1 MKTCLSVIARLEG
14 LLTARPCDRA
24 WGGEL
29 RENTTRHPGWSRSP
43 SALAPRCHRGA
54 GGHLR
59 VSPAH
64 PVKTHLWLRIFA
76 VVSLRS
82 LLQTGLTVP
91 AWHLPAKGQEAA
103 RLPPGP
109 SRGHVS
115 LTCRGFWPVSILN
128 TRKAAF
134 QLRDGGAVA
143 GFYHSPLLAQA

>member
-1 MKTCLSVIARLEG
+1 MKTCLSVTARLEG

-29 RENTTRHPGWSRSP
+29 RENTTRHPGWSRSLSLSSTLSQRCWGP
-43 SALAPRCHRGA
+43 SAGEPGTPCEDR
-54 GGHLR
+54 
-59 VSPAH
+59 
-64 PVKTHLWLRIFA
+64 LWLRIFA